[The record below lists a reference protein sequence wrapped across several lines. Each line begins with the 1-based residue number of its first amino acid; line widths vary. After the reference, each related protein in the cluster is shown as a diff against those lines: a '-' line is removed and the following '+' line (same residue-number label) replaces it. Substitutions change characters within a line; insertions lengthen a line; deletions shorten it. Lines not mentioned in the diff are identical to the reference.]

1 MTKAKT
7 KKLPSVGIDETR
19 DEDYVDLDKEIT
31 YLPNGIR
38 LTNEMAEKWNS
49 EAESRP
55 FGRPSLTAAG
65 ETSPEIKARVPKSM
79 KVDLEAIAGQAGVNV
94 SSIIRMALYEYI
106 DKHIDLEK
114 RVFKNLKKTSVRTS
128 RKTINKR

>member
-1 MTKAKT
+1 MARAKHKT
-7 KKLPSVGIDETR
+7 LSSIGIDETR
-19 DEDYVDLDKEIT
+19 DEDYVDLDKEII

-38 LTNEMAEKWNS
+38 LTNAIAEKWAA
-49 EAESRP
+49 EAESKP

-79 KVDLEAIAGQAGVNV
+79 KADLETIAEQAGVNV
-94 SSIIRMALYEYI
+94 SAVIRMALYEYI

-114 RVFKNLKKTSVRTS
+114 RVFKNLKNSNYS
-128 RKTINKR
+128 DCDGL